1 MTSMRARTVRLR
13 EAVVP
18 DWLTEAMPDWLTDA
32 VRPRPAPVPWGEMLR
47 AALAICLP
55 LSVGIAVGRRDIGLL
70 PALGGLLGTMIDTG
84 GPYVARVKRVLAA
97 GVFGGAAG
105 LVVGEIIHG
114 RGWIAVAALVVV
126 AGVSAVLS
134 RLGSTGSV
142 TGLQLLVYSSLGL
155 GPFGA
160 LRPWWHTALGF
171 VVGVAW
177 ALLLIVPGWLLSPRS
192 AEQRSVA
199 AVYHAHAGYLRA
211 IGTPHAIEARR
222 AGTAALNTAYD
233 TLLTARSTAG
243 GRSGRM
249 THLMA
254 VLNASHPLSE
264 AVTALRQ
271 EGNRPPPLVGDT
283 IDGLADAI
291 ATGAALQSGPR
302 LGRTLL
308 DGLHR
313 DGLHRDGLHRDGQ
326 QGDGQQGDGQRDG
339 QLRSVPPIPPPWSAS
354 PGSLALRDAM
364 AGLARAIAWTP
375 DALPKPA
382 AQTSLR
388 DRIRGMLGSTLDR
401 LRGGWL
407 GQTFAIRL
415 MICIGVA
422 AATTEVL
429 PLQRSYWVV
438 LTVAIVLKPDYG
450 SVFARALQRGIGTI
464 VGAVLGAVILAMV
477 PYGPLLLIPM
487 AVLAA
492 GLPFGRSRNF
502 GLMATFLTPL
512 VVVLIDLLTPTGWR
526 LAGERLVDTLL
537 GCAIVLLI
545 GYAPWPMSWHS
556 HLPRQFAATLRDICR
571 YTEEALVTSWVPAAG
586 PLAGNPEGPRAADG
600 APRATGPQPTGSAQA
615 ANVPGP
621 ARRSLLRRKAS
632 RALADLRA
640 EYQRAMSEPRAVSR
654 RASAWWPAIV
664 GLEEV
669 IDAVTATA
677 VEISRGAP
685 APAPDAV
692 HQLTAVLDAVADAID
707 AGVPPPRAGELPSD
721 EALKPVIHA
730 ARPVLELLAPGPQPA
745 EPDAAVS

>member
-18 DWLTEAMPDWLTDA
+18 DWLTEAMPEWLTDA

-199 AVYHAHAGYLRA
+199 AVYHALAGYLRA

-264 AVTALRQ
+264 AVTALRR

-283 IDGLADAI
+283 IDRLADAI

-313 DGLHRDGLHRDGQ
+313 DGLHRDGRGE
-326 QGDGQQGDGQRDG
+326 GSRATGSRATGSRATGSRATG
-339 QLRSVPPIPPPWSAS
+339 SCRACRPSRRRGPPARARSRYGTPWPDSRARSRGRRTRSRSPRRRRRCGTASAGCS
-354 PGSLALRDAM
+354 AARLTGCGA
-364 AGLARAIAWTP
+364 AGLAR
-375 DALPKPA
+375 
-382 AQTSLR
+382 
-388 DRIRGMLGSTLDR
+388 
-401 LRGGWL
+401 
-407 GQTFAIRL
+407 
-415 MICIGVA
+415 
-422 AATTEVL
+422 
-429 PLQRSYWVV
+429 
-438 LTVAIVLKPDYG
+438 
-450 SVFARALQRGIGTI
+450 
-464 VGAVLGAVILAMV
+464 
-477 PYGPLLLIPM
+477 
-487 AVLAA
+487 
-492 GLPFGRSRNF
+492 
-502 GLMATFLTPL
+502 
-512 VVVLIDLLTPTGWR
+512 
-526 LAGERLVDTLL
+526 
-537 GCAIVLLI
+537 
-545 GYAPWPMSWHS
+545 
-556 HLPRQFAATLRDICR
+556 
-571 YTEEALVTSWVPAAG
+571 
-586 PLAGNPEGPRAADG
+586 
-600 APRATGPQPTGSAQA
+600 
-615 ANVPGP
+615 
-621 ARRSLLRRKAS
+621 
-632 RALADLRA
+632 
-640 EYQRAMSEPRAVSR
+640 
-654 RASAWWPAIV
+654 
-664 GLEEV
+664 
-669 IDAVTATA
+669 
-677 VEISRGAP
+677 
-685 APAPDAV
+685 
-692 HQLTAVLDAVADAID
+692 
-707 AGVPPPRAGELPSD
+707 PS
-721 EALKPVIHA
+721 PS
-730 ARPVLELLAPGPQPA
+730 G
-745 EPDAAVS
+745 

>member
-1 MTSMRARTVRLR
+1 MTSMRARTARLR

-18 DWLTEAMPDWLTDA
+18 DWLTEAMPGWLTEA

-47 AALAICLP
+47 AALAICVP

-84 GPYVARVKRVLAA
+84 GPYMVRVKRVLTA

-105 LVVGEIIHG
+105 LVVGELIHG

-134 RLGSTGSV
+134 RLGGTGSV

-199 AVYHAHAGYLRA
+199 AVYHALAGYLRA

-222 AGTAALNTAYD
+222 AVTAALNTAYD

-243 GRSGRM
+243 GRSRRM

-264 AVTALRQ
+264 AATALRR
-271 EGNRPPPLVGDT
+271 EGTRPPPLVGDT
-283 IDGLADAI
+283 IDRLADAI

-308 DGLHR
+308 DSLH
-313 DGLHRDGLHRDGQ
+313 LDGQ
-326 QGDGQQGDGQRDG
+326 RGDGQRGDG

-375 DALPKPA
+375 DALPEPA
-382 AQTSLR
+382 ARTSLQ
-388 DRIRGMLGSTLDR
+388 DRIRGVLGSTLDR

-422 AATTEVL
+422 AATSEVL

-464 VGAVLGAVILAMV
+464 VGAVLGAVILAVV

-526 LAGERLVDTLL
+526 LAGERLIDTLL

-571 YTEEALVTSWVPAAG
+571 YTDEALVTSWVTAAG
-586 PLAGNPEGPRAADG
+586 PPAGGPDGPGAAGG
-600 APRATGPQPTGSAQA
+600 APRATGPRPAGRAQA
-615 ANVPGP
+615 ADVPVP

-640 EYQRAMSEPRAVSR
+640 EYQRAMSEPPAVSR

-669 IDAVTATA
+669 IDAVTATT

-692 HQLTAVLDAVADAID
+692 HQLTAALDAVVDAID
-707 AGVPPPRAGELPSD
+707 AGVPPPRAGELPAD

>member
-1 MTSMRARTVRLR
+1 
-13 EAVVP
+13 
-18 DWLTEAMPDWLTDA
+18 
-32 VRPRPAPVPWGEMLR
+32 MLR
-47 AALAICLP
+47 AALAICVP

-70 PALGGLLGTMIDTG
+70 PALGGLIGTMIDTG
-84 GPYVARVKRVLAA
+84 GPYMVRVKRVLTA

-105 LVVGEIIHG
+105 LVVGELIHG

-134 RLGSTGSV
+134 RLGGTGSV

-199 AVYHAHAGYLRA
+199 AVYHALAGDLRA
-211 IGTPHAIEARR
+211 IGTPRAIEARR
-222 AGTAALNTAYD
+222 AVTAALNTAYD

-243 GRSGRM
+243 ERSRRM
-249 THLMA
+249 MHLMA

-264 AVTALRQ
+264 AVTALRR
-271 EGNRPPPLVGDT
+271 EGTRPPPLVGDT
-283 IDGLADAI
+283 IDRLADAI

-302 LGRTLL
+302 LRPARRRWDSLHWDSL
-308 DGLHR
+308 HWDGATAPRRPRAAAH
-313 DGLHRDGLHRDGQ
+313 
-326 QGDGQQGDGQRDG
+326 GQRGDG

-375 DALPKPA
+375 DALPEPA

-388 DRIRGMLGSTLDR
+388 DRIRGVLGSTLDR

-422 AATTEVL
+422 AVTSEVL

-464 VGAVLGAVILAMV
+464 VGAVLGAVILAVV

-526 LAGERLVDTLL
+526 LAGERLIDTLL

-586 PLAGNPEGPRAADG
+586 PPAGGPDGPRAADG
-600 APRATGPQPTGSAQA
+600 APRA
-615 ANVPGP
+615 PGP
-621 ARRSLLRRKAS
+621 RPRAGRSQPMCRGRRRSLLRRKAS
-632 RALADLRA
+632 RPSRTCVRSISGLCPSRGPSAAAR
-640 EYQRAMSEPRAVSR
+640 RPGGPRSSGSR
-654 RASAWWPAIV
+654 R
-664 GLEEV
+664 
-669 IDAVTATA
+669 
-677 VEISRGAP
+677 
-685 APAPDAV
+685 
-692 HQLTAVLDAVADAID
+692 
-707 AGVPPPRAGELPSD
+707 
-721 EALKPVIHA
+721 
-730 ARPVLELLAPGPQPA
+730 
-745 EPDAAVS
+745 

>member
-199 AVYHAHAGYLRA
+199 AVYHALAGYLRA

-264 AVTALRQ
+264 AVTALRR

-283 IDGLADAI
+283 IDRLADAI

-313 DGLHRDGLHRDGQ
+313 DGLHRDGQQGDGQ
-326 QGDGQQGDGQRDG
+326 QGDGQQGDGQQGDG
-339 QLRSVPPIPPPWSAS
+339 QLPGACRPSRRRGPPARARSRYGTPWPDSRARSRGRRTRSRSPRRRRRCGTASAGCS
-354 PGSLALRDAM
+354 AARLTGCGA
-364 AGLARAIAWTP
+364 AGLAR
-375 DALPKPA
+375 
-382 AQTSLR
+382 
-388 DRIRGMLGSTLDR
+388 
-401 LRGGWL
+401 
-407 GQTFAIRL
+407 
-415 MICIGVA
+415 
-422 AATTEVL
+422 
-429 PLQRSYWVV
+429 
-438 LTVAIVLKPDYG
+438 
-450 SVFARALQRGIGTI
+450 
-464 VGAVLGAVILAMV
+464 
-477 PYGPLLLIPM
+477 
-487 AVLAA
+487 
-492 GLPFGRSRNF
+492 
-502 GLMATFLTPL
+502 
-512 VVVLIDLLTPTGWR
+512 
-526 LAGERLVDTLL
+526 
-537 GCAIVLLI
+537 
-545 GYAPWPMSWHS
+545 
-556 HLPRQFAATLRDICR
+556 
-571 YTEEALVTSWVPAAG
+571 
-586 PLAGNPEGPRAADG
+586 
-600 APRATGPQPTGSAQA
+600 
-615 ANVPGP
+615 
-621 ARRSLLRRKAS
+621 
-632 RALADLRA
+632 
-640 EYQRAMSEPRAVSR
+640 
-654 RASAWWPAIV
+654 
-664 GLEEV
+664 
-669 IDAVTATA
+669 
-677 VEISRGAP
+677 
-685 APAPDAV
+685 
-692 HQLTAVLDAVADAID
+692 
-707 AGVPPPRAGELPSD
+707 PS
-721 EALKPVIHA
+721 PS
-730 ARPVLELLAPGPQPA
+730 G
-745 EPDAAVS
+745 

>member
-1 MTSMRARTVRLR
+1 MTSMRARTARLR

-47 AALAICLP
+47 AALAICVP

-70 PALGGLLGTMIDTG
+70 PALGGLVGSMIDTG
-84 GPYVARVKRVLAA
+84 GPYMVRVKRVLTA

-105 LVVGEIIHG
+105 LVVGELIHG

-134 RLGSTGSV
+134 RLGGTGSV

-199 AVYHAHAGYLRA
+199 AVYHALAGYLRA

-222 AGTAALNTAYD
+222 AATAALNTAYD

-243 GRSGRM
+243 GRSRRM

-254 VLNASHPLSE
+254 VLNASHPLAE
-264 AVTALRQ
+264 AATALRE
-271 EGNRPPPLVGDT
+271 EGTRPPPQVADT
-283 IDGLADAI
+283 IDRLADAI

-308 DGLHR
+308 DSLHW
-313 DGLHRDGLHRDGQ
+313 DGLHWDSLHRDGQ
-326 QGDGQQGDGQRDG
+326 QGDGQQGDGQQGDG

-364 AGLARAIAWTP
+364 AGLARAIAWMP
-375 DALPKPA
+375 DALPEPA
-382 AQTSLR
+382 ARTSLR
-388 DRIRGMLGSTLDR
+388 DRIGGVLGSTVDL

-422 AATTEVL
+422 AVTSEVL

-464 VGAVLGAVILAMV
+464 VGAVLGAVILAVV

-492 GLPFGRSRNF
+492 ALPFGRSRNF

-526 LAGERLVDTLL
+526 LAGERLIDTLL

-571 YTEEALVTSWVPAAG
+571 YTEEALVTSWVPAG
-586 PLAGNPEGPRAADG
+586 R
-600 APRATGPQPTGSAQA
+600 AQA
-615 ANVPGP
+615 ADLPGP
-621 ARRSLLRRKAS
+621 ARRSLLRREAS

-685 APAPDAV
+685 APSADAV

-707 AGVPPPRAGELPSD
+707 AGVPPPRAGELPAD

-745 EPDAAVS
+745 EPGAAVS